1 MPLSVQIRSFTSNL
15 VNEYDSDG
23 SAEDEDDEA
32 DDKNKEE
39 RKSLKEKLQ
48 TIQEVTLTVQN
59 SIGHLASLL
68 ESIKKWVAS
77 VPPTTETT
85 TQSLT
90 RFSSWIWQIFAAMEA
105 KNNGAR
111 LALIKS
117 ASELCL
123 WCCSTFN
130 FSVPFLSYLA
140 IVLLTAACLLLYLM
154 PLRYLILGWGI
165 NKFTRK
171 LLRPHSI
178 PNNEVLDF
186 LSRVPD
192 DEQLVITPRVSFL

>member
-85 TQSLT
+85 TQ
-90 RFSSWIWQIFAAMEA
+90 F
-105 KNNGAR
+105 
-111 LALIKS
+111 
-117 ASELCL
+117 
-123 WCCSTFN
+123 
-130 FSVPFLSYLA
+130 
-140 IVLLTAACLLLYLM
+140 
-154 PLRYLILGWGI
+154 
-165 NKFTRK
+165 
-171 LLRPHSI
+171 
-178 PNNEVLDF
+178 
-186 LSRVPD
+186 
-192 DEQLVITPRVSFL
+192 